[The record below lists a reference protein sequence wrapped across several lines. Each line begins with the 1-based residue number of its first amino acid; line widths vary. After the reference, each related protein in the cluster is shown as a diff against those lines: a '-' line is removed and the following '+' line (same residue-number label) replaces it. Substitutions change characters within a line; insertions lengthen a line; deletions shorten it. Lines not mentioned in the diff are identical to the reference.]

1 MKRVIL
7 ETLKELGFELT
18 KQAKNAYMFDYEQLK
33 FLCTTER
40 NDDEYLSISLP
51 GIVKMDGESNGIA
64 QELMDHIN
72 LNMRYVKAF
81 PVDGVVWISYEICLQ
96 DGMDMR
102 ECIKHMIG
110 TLEDAAM
117 RAYLLLSEMYIDDEV
132 AGYDPAEVLN
142 DDMED
147 E

>member
-7 ETLKELGFELT
+7 ETLKALGFDLT
-18 KQAKNAYMFDYEQLK
+18 KKAKNAYMFEYEQLK
-33 FLCTTER
+33 FLCTTEG
-40 NDDEYLSISLP
+40 NDDEYLSINLP
-51 GIVKMDGESNGIA
+51 GIVKMDGERNGIA
-64 QELMDHIN
+64 QELMDYIN

-81 PVDGVVWISYEICLQ
+81 PVEDVVWISYEICLL

-102 ECIKHMIG
+102 ECFKHAID

-117 RAYLLLSEMYIDDEV
+117 RAYLLLSDMHMEDDG